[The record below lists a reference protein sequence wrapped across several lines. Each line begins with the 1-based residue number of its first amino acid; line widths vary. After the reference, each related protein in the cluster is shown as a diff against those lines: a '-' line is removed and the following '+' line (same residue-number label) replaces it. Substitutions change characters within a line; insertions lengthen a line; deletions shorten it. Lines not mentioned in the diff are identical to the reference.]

1 MSETS
6 FSLNDLIRRRLET
19 SIAISSLAL
28 TVGSTLF
35 LLLSAQRVGFGFTPN
50 PQGTLTAGIS
60 SLFSPLVAF
69 LVTLI
74 MIAGVV
80 MSSFMVS
87 MMMSQRRR
95 DLGLMRAIGCPN
107 DMIFGYFFNELLII
121 SFLGCLIG
129 VLFGSLA
136 YFEYAN
142 VFAPGQVSGF
152 SIDFQVL
159 VITFLVFF
167 VFSLVVGTKPIF
179 DASKM
184 KPAEVISPT
193 YYVGLSK
200 ESRSRVLSKSRF
212 TMKVA
217 LRGIVRH
224 RSSTIKI
231 VLCLCSVFTLVTVAI
246 AGGLIAEETTQSWV
260 QRAVGSSVVL
270 VAHQDVCR
278 TYEKLLECFFLGN
291 TDVQFNYSGSMYELS
306 DSFLDQLRSLQ
317 GNAGVDPRLLT
328 RTVAEE
334 VQGVVLG
341 ETTGQTL
348 TVGDSRRETTL
359 LVGVQPGQVLTN
371 WLVNGAF
378 PSSNNA
384 DEAVVG
390 NTVSTEMFADPMA
403 QKVRVFNTSL
413 DVVGVC
419 IDPINNGKVVYVPI
433 NMLENLIGA
442 HGPNLALVGIDP
454 SINRTDFLDRLHA
467 VVHSQDANFTV
478 LDLQYA
484 LGRSVDYLGYV
495 WSPILFLP
503 LLSLV
508 TASLVLVGFV
518 VLTIDEHRQEFGV
531 LRAVGASPGA
541 VMRVVSA
548 QNMFIVLPSYGVG
561 VALGTMITQ
570 LILVQNPLVT
580 PFTLLKI
587 AGLLVVGLVTT
598 FLSSLYPA
606 LRFAHEPLLE
616 TMRES

>member
-1 MSETS
+1 MSEIS
-6 FSLNDLIRRRLET
+6 FSLNDLIRRRLQA

-35 LLLSAQRVGFGFTPN
+35 LLLSAQRIGFGFTPN
-50 PQGTLTAGIS
+50 PQGTLTSGIS
-60 SLFSPLVAF
+60 SLLSPFVVF

-74 MIAGVV
+74 LITGVV

-129 VLFGSLA
+129 VLFGSIA
-136 YFEYAN
+136 YFGYVN

-159 VITFLVFF
+159 LITFLVFF
-167 VFSLVVGTKPIF
+167 VFSLVVGAKPIF
-179 DASKM
+179 DTSKM

-200 ESRSRVLSKSRF
+200 ESRSRVLSKSKF

-217 LRGIVRH
+217 LRGIIRH

-231 VLCLCSVFTLVTVAI
+231 VLCLCTVFTVVTVGI

-260 QRAVGSSVVL
+260 QRAVGSNVVL

-278 TYEKLLECFFLGN
+278 TYEELLECFSSGN
-291 TDVQFNYSGSMYELS
+291 TDVQVNYSGSMYKLS

-317 GNAGVDPRLLT
+317 GNTGVDPRLLT
-328 RTVAEE
+328 RTVVEE
-334 VQGVVLG
+334 VQGFVLG

-348 TVGDSRRETTL
+348 TVGDDRRETTL
-359 LVGVQPGQVLTN
+359 LVGVQPGHVLTN
-371 WLVNGAF
+371 WLVDGAF
-378 PSSNNA
+378 PSSSNA

-390 NTVSTEMFADPMA
+390 DTVSTEMFTDPLA
-403 QKVRVFNTSL
+403 QKVRVFNMSL

-419 IDPINNGKVVYVPI
+419 IDPINNGRVVYVPI
-433 NMLENLIGA
+433 KMLENLIGA
-442 HGPNLALVGIDP
+442 QGPNLALVGIDP
-454 SINRTDFLDRLHA
+454 SVNRTDFLSRLYA

-484 LGRSVDYLGYV
+484 LSRSVDYLGYV

-508 TASLVLVGFV
+508 TACLVLVGFV

-531 LRAVGASPGA
+531 LRAVGASPRA
-541 VMRVVSA
+541 VIRVVSA

-561 VALGTMITQ
+561 VALGIMITE

-580 PFTLLKI
+580 SFTLLKI
-587 AGLLVVGLVTT
+587 AGLLAVGLVAT

-606 LRFAHEPLLE
+606 LRFAHKPLLE

>member
-6 FSLNDLIRRRLET
+6 FSLNDLMRRRLQS

-28 TVGSTLF
+28 SVGSTLF
-35 LLLSAQRVGFGFTPN
+35 LLLSAERVGFGFTLKS
-50 PQGTLTAGIS
+50 QGTLTAGIS
-60 SLFSPLVAF
+60 SLFSPFIVF
-69 LVTLI
+69 LAALI
-74 MIAGVV
+74 VIAGVV
-80 MSSFMVS
+80 MSSFMIS
-87 MMMSQRRR
+87 LMMSQRRR

-129 VLFGSLA
+129 VLLGSLA
-136 YFEYAN
+136 YLGYAN

-152 SIDFQVL
+152 SIDFQLL

-167 VFSLVVGTKPIF
+167 VFSLVVGAKPIF
-179 DASKM
+179 DTSKM
-184 KPAEVISPT
+184 KPAEAISPT

-212 TMKVA
+212 TLKVA

-231 VLCLCSVFTLVTVAI
+231 VLCLSSVFTLVTVAI

-260 QRAVGSSVVL
+260 QRAVGSNVVL
-270 VAHQDVCR
+270 VAHEDVCR
-278 TYEKLLECFFLGN
+278 TYQKLLECFFSGN
-291 TDVQFNYSGSMYELS
+291 TDLQFNYSGPTYELS
-306 DSFLDQLRSLQ
+306 DSFLNQLRDLQ
-317 GNAGVDPRLLT
+317 GNTGVDPRLVT

-341 ETTGQTL
+341 ETTGQTQ
-348 TVGDSRRETTL
+348 TVGDNRRDTTL
-359 LVGVQPGQVLTN
+359 LVGVQPDQVLSH
-371 WLVNGAF
+371 WLINGAF
-378 PSSNNA
+378 PSSINA

-390 NTVSTEMFADPMA
+390 DTLSTEMFADPLV

-419 IDPINNGKVVYVPI
+419 IDPINNGRVVYVPI
-433 NMLENLIGA
+433 GMLENLTGA
-442 HGPNLALVGIDP
+442 LGPNLALVGISP
-454 SINRTDFLDRLHA
+454 SINKTDFLDRLYA
-467 VVHSQDANFTV
+467 VVHAQDPNFTV
-478 LDLQYA
+478 LDLRDE
-484 LGRSVDYLGYV
+484 LSRSVDFLGYV

-531 LRAVGASPGA
+531 LRAVGARPGT
-541 VMRVVSA
+541 VIRIVSA
-548 QNMFIVLPSYGVG
+548 QNMFIVLPSYGMG
-561 VALGTMITQ
+561 VAVGTIITQ

-580 PFTLLKI
+580 SYTLLKI
-587 AGLLVVGLVTT
+587 AGLLVVALLTT

-606 LRFAHEPLLE
+606 LRFAHKPLLE

>member
-6 FSLNDLIRRRLET
+6 FSLNDLIRRRLQT

-28 TVGSTLF
+28 SVGSTLF
-35 LLLSAQRVGFGFTPN
+35 LLLSAERVGFGFTLKSH
-50 PQGTLTAGIS
+50 GTLTAGIS
-60 SLFSPLVAF
+60 SLFSPFVVF
-69 LVTLI
+69 LGALI
-74 MIAGVV
+74 MVAGVV

-136 YFEYAN
+136 YLGYAN
-142 VFAPGQVSGF
+142 VFAAGQVSGF

-159 VITFLVFF
+159 IIAFLVFF
-167 VFSLVVGTKPIF
+167 VFSLVVGAKPIF
-179 DASKM
+179 DTAKI
-184 KPAEVISPT
+184 KPAEAISPT

-224 RSSTIKI
+224 RFSTIKI
-231 VLCLCSVFTLVTVAI
+231 VVCLTSVFTLVTVAI

-278 TYEKLLECFFLGN
+278 TYQKLLECFFSGN
-291 TDVQFNYSGSMYELS
+291 TDVQFNYSGPTYELS
-306 DSFLDQLRSLQ
+306 NNFLNQLRDLQ
-317 GNAGVDPRLLT
+317 GNTGVDPRLLT

-341 ETTGQTL
+341 ETTGQTQ
-348 TVGDSRRETTL
+348 TVGDNRRDTTL
-359 LVGVQPGQVLTN
+359 LVGVQPDQVLSN

-378 PSSNNA
+378 LSSNNA

-390 NTVSTEMFADPMA
+390 DTLSTEIFADTLV
-403 QKVRVFNTSL
+403 QKVRVFSTPL

-419 IDPINNGKVVYVPI
+419 IDPINNGRVVYVPI
-433 NMLENLIGA
+433 KLLENLTGA
-442 HGPNLALVGIDP
+442 LGPNLALVGINP
-454 SINRTDFLDRLHA
+454 SVNRTDFLERLYA
-467 VVHSQDANFTV
+467 VVHAQDANFTV
-478 LDLQYA
+478 LDLQDE
-484 LGRSVDYLGYV
+484 LSRSVDYLGYV

-531 LRAVGASPGA
+531 LRAVGARPGT
-541 VMRVVSA
+541 VIRVVSA
-548 QNMFIVLPSYGVG
+548 QNMFIVLPSYGIG
-561 VALGTMITQ
+561 VAVGTIITQ
-570 LILVQNPLVT
+570 LILIQNPLVT
-580 PFTLLKI
+580 SYTLLKI
-587 AGLLVVGLVTT
+587 AGLLVVGLVAT

-606 LRFAHEPLLE
+606 LRFAHKPLLE
-616 TMRES
+616 TMREN